1 LNQVNQPLQADQ
13 RFRKSIECVISI
25 CLIQVKSNTPAKSTL
40 QEVGSIRHIGMIQ
53 VKSIATGG
61 KDMSSGATSETQLV
75 IITGMSGAGKT
86 VAIQSFE
93 DLGFFCVDNLPPTL
107 LPKFLEL
114 MKESGNKMNKV
125 ALVMDLRG
133 REFFD
138 HLFKA
143 LDDLS
148 ETSWVNPQILFLDAD
163 DSTLVARYKETRRFH
178 PLAPSGRPLEGI
190 KLERKL
196 LEELK
201 GRAQIIYN
209 TSKMKPKDLRE
220 KIATEFSANKQTIF
234 TVNVMSFGFKHG
246 IPIDADLVFDVRFL
260 PNPHYI
266 ESMRPKTGLDEEVS
280 NYVLKWNETH
290 KFLEKVTDLLSF
302 MLPHYKREGKA
313 QLVIAIGCT
322 GGQHRSVALAE
333 YIGHFFEKDYQTRV
347 SHRDIDKRKEK
358 VT

>member
-1 LNQVNQPLQADQ
+1 MSTGAVDD
-13 RFRKSIECVISI
+13 
-25 CLIQVKSNTPAKSTL
+25 IQ
-40 QEVGSIRHIGMIQ
+40 M
-53 VKSIATGG
+53 
-61 KDMSSGATSETQLV
+61 V

-114 MKESGNKMNKV
+114 MKDSGNKMNKV

-143 LDDLS
+143 LDDLA
-148 ETSWVNPQILFLDAD
+148 ETSWVTPQILFLDAD
-163 DSTLVARYKETRRFH
+163 DSTLVRRYKETRRSH
-178 PLAPSGRPLEGI
+178 PLAKSGLPLEGI
-190 KLERKL
+190 QLEREL

-209 TSKMKPKDLRE
+209 TSKLKPKELRE
-220 KIATEFSANKQTIF
+220 RIITEFSVNKKSTF

-246 IPIDADLVFDVRFL
+246 LPIDADLVFDVRFL
-260 PNPHYI
+260 PNPYYI
-266 ESMRPKTGLDEEVS
+266 EHMRPQTGLDEDVY
-280 NYVLKWNETH
+280 NYVLKWNETN
-290 KFLEKVTDLLSF
+290 KFLEKVIELLSF
-302 MLPHYKREGKA
+302 MLPHYKREGKS

-322 GGQHRSVALAE
+322 GGQHRSVALTE
-333 YIGHFFEKDYQTRV
+333 YIGNYFAKDYHTNIT
-347 SHRDIDKRKEK
+347 HRDIERRKEK
-358 VT
+358 SS

>member
-1 LNQVNQPLQADQ
+1 MSTGSTND
-13 RFRKSIECVISI
+13 
-25 CLIQVKSNTPAKSTL
+25 IQ
-40 QEVGSIRHIGMIQ
+40 M
-53 VKSIATGG
+53 
-61 KDMSSGATSETQLV
+61 V

-143 LDDLS
+143 LDDDLA
-148 ETSWVNPQILFLDAD
+148 ETSWVTPQILFLDAD
-163 DSTLVARYKETRRFH
+163 DSTLVRRYKETRRSH
-178 PLAPSGRPLEGI
+178 PLAKSASPLEGI
-190 KLERKL
+190 KLEREL

-209 TSKMKPKDLRE
+209 TSQMKPRELRE
-220 KIATEFSANKQTIF
+220 KILSEFTANNHQIF

-246 IPIDADLVFDVRFL
+246 IPIDADLIFDVRFL

-266 ESMRPKTGLDEEVS
+266 EHMRPKTGMDEEVS
-280 NYVLKWNETH
+280 SYVLKWTETQ

-313 QLVIAIGCT
+313 QLVIGIGCT

-333 YIGHFFEKDYQTRV
+333 YLGRFFQKDYTTVV
-347 SHRDIDKRKEK
+347 SHRDIERRKEK
-358 VT
+358 TT

>member
-1 LNQVNQPLQADQ
+1 MSTGSTND
-13 RFRKSIECVISI
+13 
-25 CLIQVKSNTPAKSTL
+25 IQ
-40 QEVGSIRHIGMIQ
+40 M
-53 VKSIATGG
+53 
-61 KDMSSGATSETQLV
+61 V

-143 LDDLS
+143 LDDDLA
-148 ETSWVNPQILFLDAD
+148 ETSWVTPQILFLDAD
-163 DSTLVARYKETRRFH
+163 DSTLVRRYKETRRSH
-178 PLAPSGRPLEGI
+178 PLAKSASPLEGI
-190 KLERKL
+190 KLEREL

-209 TSKMKPKDLRE
+209 TSQMKPRELRE
-220 KIATEFSANKQTIF
+220 KILSEFTANNHQIF

-266 ESMRPKTGLDEEVS
+266 EHMRPKTGIDEEVS
-280 NYVLKWNETH
+280 SYVLKWTETQ

-313 QLVIAIGCT
+313 QLVIGIGCT

-333 YIGHFFEKDYQTRV
+333 YLGQFFQKDYKTVV
-347 SHRDIDKRKEK
+347 SHRDIERRKEK
-358 VT
+358 TT

>member
-1 LNQVNQPLQADQ
+1 M
-13 RFRKSIECVISI
+13 
-25 CLIQVKSNTPAKSTL
+25 ST
-40 QEVGSIRHIGMIQ
+40 
-53 VKSIATGG
+53 
-61 KDMSSGATSETQLV
+61 GATNDTQMV

-114 MKESGNKMNKV
+114 MRESGNKMNKA

-138 HLFKA
+138 DLFKA
-143 LDDLS
+143 LDDLA
-148 ETSWVNPQILFLDAD
+148 ETSWVTPQILFLDAD
-163 DSTLVARYKETRRFH
+163 DSSLVRRYKETRRSH
-178 PLAPSGRPLEGI
+178 PLAPSGLPLEGI
-190 KLERKL
+190 QTEREL

-209 TSKMKPKDLRE
+209 TSQMKPKDLRE
-220 KIATEFSANKQTIF
+220 KIINEFNQSSKPIF

-266 ESMRPKTGLDEEVS
+266 EHMRPKTGLDDEVYS
-280 NYVLKWNETH
+280 YVLKWSETQ
-290 KFLEKVTDLLSF
+290 KFLEKVTELLSF

-333 YIGHFFEKDYQTRV
+333 YIGHFFEKDYKTII
-347 SHRDIDKRKEK
+347 SHRDIERRKER
-358 VT
+358 TT

>member
-1 LNQVNQPLQADQ
+1 MGTGAANDLQ
-13 RFRKSIECVISI
+13 
-25 CLIQVKSNTPAKSTL
+25 
-40 QEVGSIRHIGMIQ
+40 M
-53 VKSIATGG
+53 
-61 KDMSSGATSETQLV
+61 V

-143 LDDLS
+143 LDDLA
-148 ETSWVNPQILFLDAD
+148 ETSWVTPQILFLDAD
-163 DSTLVARYKETRRFH
+163 DAALVRRYKETRRSH
-178 PLAPSGRPLEGI
+178 PLAPSGLPLEGI
-190 KLERKL
+190 KLEREL
-196 LEELK
+196 LEEMK
-201 GRAQIIYN
+201 GRAQVIYN
-209 TSKMKPKDLRE
+209 TSAMKPKELRE
-220 KIATEFSANKQTIF
+220 KIINQFTTNSKTVF

-266 ESMRPKTGLDEEVS
+266 DHMRPKTGMDEEVS
-280 NYVLKWNETH
+280 SYVLKWSETQ

-302 MLPHYKREGKA
+302 MLPHYKREGKS

-322 GGQHRSVALAE
+322 GGQHRSVTLAE
-333 YIGHFFEKDYQTRV
+333 YLGHYFQKDYHTQIT
-347 SHRDIDKRKEK
+347 HRDIEKRKEK
-358 VT
+358 QND

>member
-1 LNQVNQPLQADQ
+1 MSTGAVN
-13 RFRKSIECVISI
+13 
-25 CLIQVKSNTPAKSTL
+25 
-40 QEVGSIRHIGMIQ
+40 
-53 VKSIATGG
+53 
-61 KDMSSGATSETQLV
+61 ETQMV

-107 LPKFLEL
+107 LPKLLEL
-114 MKESGNKMNKV
+114 MKDSGNKMNKV

-148 ETSWVNPQILFLDAD
+148 ETSWVTPQILFLDAD
-163 DSTLVARYKETRRFH
+163 DSTLVRRYKETRRFH
-178 PLAPSGRPLEGI
+178 PLAPSGLPLEGI
-190 KLERKL
+190 KLEREL

-201 GRAQIIYN
+201 GRAQLIYN
-209 TSKMKPKDLRE
+209 TTQLKPRELRE
-220 KIATEFSANKQTIF
+220 KIQIEFSLNKTTTF

-246 IPIDADLVFDVRFL
+246 LPIDADLVFDVRFL

-266 ESMRPKTGLDEEVS
+266 DHMRPKTGLDEEVS
-280 NYVLKWNETH
+280 TYVLKWTETN
-290 KFLEKVTDLLSF
+290 KFLEKVTELLSF

-313 QLVIAIGCT
+313 QLVVAIGCT

-333 YIGHFFEKDYQTRV
+333 YIGNYFKNDYQTRIT
-347 SHRDIDKRKEK
+347 HRDILRRKEK
-358 VT
+358 EK